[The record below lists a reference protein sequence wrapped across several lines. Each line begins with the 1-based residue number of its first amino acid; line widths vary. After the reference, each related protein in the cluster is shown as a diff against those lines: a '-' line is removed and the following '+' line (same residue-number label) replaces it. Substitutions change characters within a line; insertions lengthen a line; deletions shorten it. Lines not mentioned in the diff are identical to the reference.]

1 MTLLIIKSFMFV
13 YKGKWVVKKWPKFV
27 YVNIECSQVEVKCQN
42 LQGRM
47 KLLQSGWARPE
58 IVLLVVKSGWTM
70 SLFNKGQAKK
80 WVGTCPTCP
89 PGSYAPDL
97 PQHVHCVSLMQTR

>member
-47 KLLQSGWARPE
+47 KLLQSGWVVGTTKN
-58 IVLLVVKSGWTM
+58 ILLLVKKGWANVP
-70 SLFNKGQAKK
+70 L
-80 WVGTCPTCP
+80 
-89 PGSYAPDL
+89 
-97 PQHVHCVSLMQTR
+97 H